1 MATENEELENIELRE
16 DLPTERLANA
26 RHELGEHDGVN
37 MSIEVSDTFVFKN
50 PENMGKAFL
59 GELGPETGTYIYSRH
74 YNPTVL
80 NFSYQLAAI
89 EGTETAYC
97 TSSGT
102 YALNYNIWA
111 ASWMLWLQLY
121 M

>member
-1 MATENEELENIELRE
+1 MATGNEELEEIVEPKE

-26 RHELGEHDGVN
+26 RHEFGEHNGVN

-59 GELGPETGTYIYSRH
+59 GEVGPETGTYIYSRH

-80 NFSYQLAAI
+80 NFSHQLAAI

-102 YALNYNIWA
+102 YALNYNI
-111 ASWMLWLQLY
+111 
-121 M
+121 